1 MRWSCLVLA
10 SLVAVACG
18 GAGADP
24 DASGEDVLGPLPHEV
39 PAQVSRLET
48 LAAADVEAL
57 AAQKPEV
64 ATALARA
71 RDLVGDGAAISYAGA
86 LEDEASNTVT
96 FAEVSGAAG
105 TATVAWACAAEACR
119 ALVATRPAGGEPQFT
134 DGAGAAT
141 AAPVLAAP
149 ALQMLLPGNSFDE
162 PPAVLTGALQ
172 GDDFPVVDVTLR
184 RFVVASAWGQVFDLD
199 LSGLQ
204 AAAEASGAYDEV
216 ESYPYVSAA
225 TLDRLMTELKEGD
238 VLVWVGAGVAMKA
251 TSDGDTKTVG
261 LTAARAVFG
270 SETVHVGRVRALLDG
285 NPFRDLALPSL
296 LVLAGGRTWGDGAW
310 DPLTDDDAISPDS
323 LLRNLQ
329 VGDHAVVAVAGD
341 LDARALEDGLGTL
354 FDGLFAGQPLGE
366 AVNAASSRLERMG
379 LAARWKRLP
388 EAPATDL
395 TLPAAVADY
404 WATTPLK
411 KAPAFAELNLRVA
424 LNYTCLDAQSGVPY
438 TPGALEDMVQN
449 LYVREITG
457 FDGPVFTKSWT
468 YDSKGENVTVQAR
481 LPEMVPGA
489 RFVLSARGDVSG
501 RMCDVQLYAL
511 ARVLEVTD
519 GHIEGKGDYV
529 EVRFTGNV
537 DASTFLF
544 PSDGTCVSGG
554 ETCRL
559 NASET
564 TTEALSH
571 NSEPSWIR
579 LFH

>member
-1 MRWSCLVLA
+1 MRSLFGVLA
-10 SLVAVACG
+10 GLLAVACG
-18 GAGADP
+18 GAGSDA
-24 DASGEDVLGPLPHEV
+24 DASGEDVLGPLPHEA

-48 LAAADVEAL
+48 LAASDLDAL
-57 AAQKPEV
+57 AAEQ
-64 ATALARA
+64 ATLAAALERA
-71 RDLVGDGAAISYAGA
+71 RGLAGDGAVVTFAGA
-86 LEDEASNTVT
+86 LEDELSNTAT
-96 FAEVSGAAG
+96 FAELSGAAG
-105 TATVAWACAAEACR
+105 TAVAAWVCVAEACR
-119 ALVATRPAGGEPQFT
+119 ALVASPRDDAEPTFT
-134 DGAGAAT
+134 DAAGAPVE
-141 AAPVLAAP
+141 APALAAP
-149 ALQMLLPGNSFDE
+149 ALQMLLPGNSLDD
-162 PPAVLTGALQ
+162 PAAVVTGALQ
-172 GDDFPVVDVTLR
+172 GDDFPALDVTRR
-184 RFVVASAWGQVFDLD
+184 RFVVASAWGRLFDLD
-199 LSGLQ
+199 LSGVL
-204 AAAEASGAYDEV
+204 AAATASGAYDSV
-216 ESYPYVSAA
+216 ESYPYVSLA

-238 VLVWVGAGVAMKA
+238 VLVWVGAGVGMKA
-251 TSDGDTKTVG
+251 TSQGTTKTVG
-261 LTAARAVFG
+261 LTSARALFG
-270 SETVHVGRVRALLDG
+270 AETVHVGRVRELLEG

-310 DPLTDDDAISPDS
+310 NPLTDDDEISPDS
-323 LLRNLQ
+323 LIRNLQ
-329 VGDHAVVAVAGD
+329 VGDHAVVAVEGD
-341 LDARALEDGLGTL
+341 LDARALEDGLATL
-354 FDGLFAGQPLGE
+354 FDGLFAGQALGE
-366 AVNAASSRLERMG
+366 VVAAASGRLERMG
-379 LAARWKRLP
+379 LEARWKRLP
-388 EAPATDL
+388 EAPAVDL
-395 TLPAAVADY
+395 TLPAAVDDY

-411 KAPAFAELNLRVA
+411 KAPTFAELSLRVS

-438 TPGALEDMVQN
+438 TPDALEDMVQN

-544 PSDGTCVSGG
+544 PSDGKCVSGG